1 MKAIL
6 IIAHHCILPGAYK
19 GFEEIL
25 DKLHHDLPGTR
36 VASTSLLDL
45 ENDLRTLL
53 REDVES
59 VTLLPFLLLNG
70 QHAKNDVPRVVAK
83 LQAEFP
89 QIPISLLPCL
99 GDWKEFANMVV
110 AGLCTAQIDERTD
123 LRSYRR
129 KTKDKYLSSLV
140 SRLSSKS
147 SLFSVELN
155 LEGRNVLVVGGG
167 RIALRKVKTLLPTG
181 ARITVVAPQFDPEFD
196 YLRRENEASPLQ
208 TKDERVSLKNDI
220 SLVSRPTLVAM
231 RTKGLRP
238 KCCPLSSLVL
248 EQRPY
253 ATDDL
258 RGVFMVFICTDQPT
272 VNAQVSNDARARR
285 ILVNNACDYLDGD
298 FIVPARMDFGEN
310 IAVTVSTQGRAPS
323 LAKKLKQKI
332 QTEWAEGL
340 EKEENAFFAQK

>member
-25 DKLHHDLPGTR
+25 DQLHHDMPGTR

-45 ENDLRTLL
+45 ENDLRALL

-59 VTLLPFLLLNG
+59 VTLLPYLLLNG
-70 QHAKNDVPRVVAK
+70 QHTKNDVPKVVAR
-83 LQAEFP
+83 LQVEYP
-89 QIPISLLPCL
+89 QIPITLLPCL
-99 GDWKEFANMVV
+99 GDWKEFAGMVV
-110 AGLCTAQIDERTD
+110 SGIRNAEIRNNVIASPVGAKQSI
-123 LRSYRR
+123 
-129 KTKDKYLSSLV
+129 SSN
-140 SRLSSKS
+140 SNF
-147 SLFSVELN
+147 FSIELN
-155 LEGRNVLVVGGG
+155 LEGKNVLVVGGG

-181 ARITVVAPQFDPEFD
+181 ARITVVAPQFDPEFESLQSAD
-196 YLRRENEASPLQ
+196 KVAELSRRAESASI
-208 TKDERVSLKNDI
+208 TLK
-220 SLVSRPTLVAM
+220 T
-231 RTKGLRP
+231 
-238 KCCPLSSLVL
+238 
-248 EQRPY
+248 RPY
-253 ATDDL
+253 EPLDL
-258 RGVFMVFICTDQPT
+258 RGIFMVFICTDQPT

-332 QTEWAEGL
+332 QAEWAEGL
-340 EKEENAFFAQK
+340 EQVEKEFYES

>member
-19 GFEEIL
+19 GFEGIL

-70 QHAKNDVPRVVAK
+70 QHTKNDVPRVVAK
-83 LQAEFP
+83 LQEEFP
-89 QIPISLLPCL
+89 QIPITLMPCL
-99 GDWKEFANMVV
+99 GDWSEFAAMVV
-110 AGLCTAQIDERTD
+110 NGIRNAQEPRSCAPSSSSATESRT
-123 LRSYRR
+123 SN
-129 KTKDKYLSSLV
+129 
-140 SRLSSKS
+140 
-147 SLFSVELN
+147 LFSIELN

-181 ARITVVAPQFDPEFD
+181 ARITVVAPQLDPEFD
-196 YLRRENEASPLQ
+196 VLKSDESASI
-208 TKDERVSLKNDI
+208 TLKNR
-220 SLVSRPTLVAM
+220 SYE
-231 RTKGLRP
+231 
-238 KCCPLSSLVL
+238 PL
-248 EQRPY
+248 
-253 ATDDL
+253 DL
-258 RGVFMVFICTDQPT
+258 CGVFMVFICTDKPA

-332 QTEWAEGL
+332 QAEWAEGL
-340 EKEENAFFAQK
+340 EQVEKDFHNS

>member
-19 GFEEIL
+19 GFEEIM

-59 VTLLPFLLLNG
+59 VTLLPYLLLNG
-70 QHAKNDVPRVVAK
+70 QHSKNDVPKVVAH

-89 QIPISLLPCL
+89 QIPITLLPCL
-99 GDWKEFANMVV
+99 GDWKEFADMVV
-110 AGLCTAQIDERTD
+110 AGIRNAQIDERTPAD
-123 LRSYRR
+123 AGYRR
-129 KTKDKYLSSLV
+129 KTKENESCQNNLSSLA
-140 SRLSSKS
+140 SHLSSKPN
-147 SLFSVELN
+147 LFSIELN
-155 LEGRNVLVVGGG
+155 LEGKNVLVVGGG

-181 ARITVVAPQFDPEFD
+181 AHITVVAPQFDPDF
-196 YLRRENEASPLQ
+196 
-208 TKDERVSLKNDI
+208 
-220 SLVSRPTLVAM
+220 SLVSR
-231 RTKGLRP
+231 
-238 KCCPLSSLVL
+238 LSPLVL
-248 EQRPY
+248 INRPY
-253 ATDDL
+253 EPLDL
-258 RGVFMVFICTDQPT
+258 RGVFMVFICTDQPA

-332 QTEWAEGL
+332 QTDWAEEL
-340 EKEENAFFAQK
+340 SQIERNFNK

>member
-25 DKLHHDLPGTR
+25 DRLHHDLPGTR

-59 VTLLPFLLLNG
+59 VTLLPYLLLNG
-70 QHAKNDVPRVVAK
+70 QHSKNDVPRVVAK
-83 LQAEFP
+83 LQEEFP
-89 QIPISLLPCL
+89 QIPITLLPCL
-99 GDWKEFANMVV
+99 GDWKEFSSMVV
-110 AGLCTAQIDERTD
+110 AGVRSAQNACTCAPSSSWSHECGDRIHSERAH
-123 LRSYRR
+123 
-129 KTKDKYLSSLV
+129 SSN
-140 SRLSSKS
+140 
-147 SLFSVELN
+147 LFSIELN

-167 RIALRKVKTLLPTG
+167 RIALRKVKTLIPTG
-181 ARITVVAPQFDPEFD
+181 AHITVVAPQFDPEF
-196 YLRRENEASPLQ
+196 E
-208 TKDERVSLKNDI
+208 TLKTGDKVPE
-220 SLVSRPTLVAM
+220 LSRGAESSITL
-231 RTKGLRP
+231 K
-238 KCCPLSSLVL
+238 K
-248 EQRPY
+248 RPY
-253 ATDDL
+253 EPLDL
-258 RGVFMVFICTDQPT
+258 RCVFMVFICTDQPA

-332 QTEWAEGL
+332 QTEWAEDL
-340 EKEENAFFAQK
+340 VQIEKDFKKE

>member
-19 GFEEIL
+19 GFEGIL

-70 QHAKNDVPRVVAK
+70 QHTKNDVPRVVAK
-83 LQAEFP
+83 LQADFP
-89 QIPISLLPCL
+89 QIPITLLPCL
-99 GDWKEFANMVV
+99 GDWKEFAGMVV
-110 AGLCTAQIDERTD
+110 AGIRNAQHEINSERD
-123 LRSYRR
+123 CFVEQSSPRN
-129 KTKDKYLSSLV
+129 DKSLDDNASSSHLGP
-140 SRLSSKS
+140 RAS
-147 SLFSVELN
+147 SLFSIELN
-155 LEGRNVLVVGGG
+155 LEGKNVLVVGGG

-181 ARITVVAPQFDPEFD
+181 ARITVVAPQFDPEF
-196 YLRRENEASPLQ
+196 ENLSSKGEARPHTSHLI
-208 TKDERVSLKNDI
+208 TLKN
-220 SLVSRPTLVAM
+220 
-231 RTKGLRP
+231 
-238 KCCPLSSLVL
+238 CPYEPL
-248 EQRPY
+248 
-253 ATDDL
+253 DL
-258 RGVFMVFICTDQPT
+258 CGIFMVFICTDKPA

-332 QTEWAEGL
+332 QAEWAEGL
-340 EKEENAFFAQK
+340 EQIERDFS

>member
-19 GFEEIL
+19 GFEGIL

-70 QHAKNDVPRVVAK
+70 QHTKNDVPRVVAK
-83 LQAEFP
+83 LQEEFP
-89 QIPISLLPCL
+89 QIPITLMPCL
-99 GDWKEFANMVV
+99 GDWSEFAGMVV
-110 AGLCTAQIDERTD
+110 NGIRNAQEPRSCAPSSSSSTESRT
-123 LRSYRR
+123 SN
-129 KTKDKYLSSLV
+129 
-140 SRLSSKS
+140 
-147 SLFSVELN
+147 LFSIELN

-181 ARITVVAPQFDPEFD
+181 ARITVVAPQLDPEF
-196 YLRRENEASPLQ
+196 EALKSGESASI
-208 TKDERVSLKNDI
+208 TLKN
-220 SLVSRPTLVAM
+220 
-231 RTKGLRP
+231 
-238 KCCPLSSLVL
+238 
-248 EQRPY
+248 RPY
-253 ATDDL
+253 EPLDL
-258 RGVFMVFICTDQPT
+258 CGIFMVFICTDKPA

-332 QTEWAEGL
+332 QSEWAEGL
-340 EKEENAFFAQK
+340 EEIERNFNK

>member
-25 DKLHHDLPGTR
+25 DQLHHDMPGTR

-45 ENDLRTLL
+45 ENDLRALL

-59 VTLLPFLLLNG
+59 VTLLPYLLLNG
-70 QHAKNDVPRVVAK
+70 QHTKNDVPKVVAR

-89 QIPISLLPCL
+89 EIPITLLPCL
-99 GDWKEFANMVV
+99 GDWKEFASMVV
-110 AGLCTAQIDERTD
+110 SGIRNAEIRNNVIASPVGAKQSI
-123 LRSYRR
+123 
-129 KTKDKYLSSLV
+129 SSN
-140 SRLSSKS
+140 SNF
-147 SLFSVELN
+147 FSIELN
-155 LEGRNVLVVGGG
+155 LEGKNVLVVGGG

-181 ARITVVAPQFDPEFD
+181 ARITVVAPQFDPEFESLQSAD
-196 YLRRENEASPLQ
+196 KVAELSRRAESASI
-208 TKDERVSLKNDI
+208 TLK
-220 SLVSRPTLVAM
+220 T
-231 RTKGLRP
+231 
-238 KCCPLSSLVL
+238 
-248 EQRPY
+248 RPY
-253 ATDDL
+253 EPLDL
-258 RGVFMVFICTDQPT
+258 RGIFMVFICTDQPT

-332 QTEWAEGL
+332 QAEWAEGL
-340 EKEENAFFAQK
+340 EQVEKEFYES

>member
-19 GFEEIL
+19 GFEEIM

-59 VTLLPFLLLNG
+59 VTLLPYLLLNG
-70 QHAKNDVPRVVAK
+70 QHTKNDVPKVVAH

-89 QIPISLLPCL
+89 QIPITLLPCL
-99 GDWKEFANMVV
+99 GDWKEFADMVV
-110 AGLCTAQIDERTD
+110 NGVRNAQIGMCHSEHSEESRASIDPSTTPNGFAQD
-123 LRSYRR
+123 D
-129 KTKDKYLSSLV
+129 TKMVRAHTSN
-140 SRLSSKS
+140 
-147 SLFSVELN
+147 LFSIELN
-155 LEGRNVLVVGGG
+155 LEGKNVLVVGGG

-181 ARITVVAPQFDPEFD
+181 ARITVVAPQFDPEF
-196 YLRRENEASPLQ
+196 
-208 TKDERVSLKNDI
+208 KSLDSSTTPNGSAQND
-220 SLVSRPTLVAM
+220 TLTSV
-231 RTKGLRP
+231 TLIN
-238 KCCPLSSLVL
+238 
-248 EQRPY
+248 RPY
-253 ATDDL
+253 EPLDL
-258 RGVFMVFICTDQPT
+258 RGIFMVFICTDQPA

-332 QTEWAEGL
+332 QTEWADGL
-340 EKEENAFFAQK
+340 EQIERDFLL

>member
-19 GFEEIL
+19 GFEGIL

-70 QHAKNDVPRVVAK
+70 QHSKNDVPRVVAK
-83 LQAEFP
+83 LQEEFP
-89 QIPISLLPCL
+89 QIPITLMPCL
-99 GDWKEFANMVV
+99 GDWKEFSDMVV
-110 AGLCTAQIDERTD
+110 AGIRSAQIDDRTPAD
-123 LRSYRR
+123 TGYRR
-129 KTKDKYLSSLV
+129 KTKENNGIAEENH
-140 SRLSSKS
+140 LSSKTS
-147 SLFSVELN
+147 NLFSIELN

-181 ARITVVAPQFDPEFD
+181 AHITVVAPQLDPEF
-196 YLRRENEASPLQ
+196 
-208 TKDERVSLKNDI
+208 TTI
-220 SLVSRPTLVAM
+220 SSIVIKSRPYE
-231 RTKGLRP
+231 
-238 KCCPLSSLVL
+238 PL
-248 EQRPY
+248 
-253 ATDDL
+253 DL
-258 RGVFMVFICTDQPT
+258 RGIFMVFICTDKPA

-310 IAVTVSTQGRAPS
+310 IAVTVSTQGHAPS

-332 QTEWAEGL
+332 QSEWAEGL
-340 EKEENAFFAQK
+340 EQVERDFLH

>member
-1 MKAIL
+1 MNAIL

-19 GFEEIL
+19 GFEAIL
-25 DKLHHDLPGTR
+25 DRLHHDLPGTR

-70 QHAKNDVPRVVAK
+70 QHSKNDVPRVVAK

-89 QIPISLLPCL
+89 QIPITLLPCL
-99 GDWKEFANMVV
+99 GDWKEFSSMVV
-110 AGLCTAQIDERTD
+110 AGVRNAQIDERTD

-129 KTKDKYLSSLV
+129 KTKENNAFVDENHLSSLV
-140 SRLSSKS
+140 SRLSSKTS
-147 SLFSVELN
+147 NLFSIELN
-155 LEGRNVLVVGGG
+155 LEGKNVLVVGGG
-167 RIALRKVKTLLPTG
+167 RIAYRKVKTLLPTG
-181 ARITVVAPQFDPEFD
+181 ARITVVAPQFDPEF
-196 YLRRENEASPLQ
+196 
-208 TKDERVSLKNDI
+208 
-220 SLVSRPTLVAM
+220 SLVSR
-231 RTKGLRP
+231 
-238 KCCPLSSLVL
+238 LSSLVL
-248 EQRPY
+248 INRPY
-253 ATDDL
+253 EPLDL
-258 RGVFMVFICTDQPT
+258 RGIFMVFICTDQPA

-332 QTEWAEGL
+332 QAEWAESL
-340 EKEENAFFAQK
+340 EQIERDFSNT

>member
-19 GFEEIL
+19 GFEGIL

-70 QHAKNDVPRVVAK
+70 QHTKNDVPRVVAK
-83 LQAEFP
+83 LQEEFP
-89 QIPISLLPCL
+89 QIPITLMPCL
-99 GDWKEFANMVV
+99 GDWKEFSEMVV
-110 AGLCTAQIDERTD
+110 AGIRNAQKETVRQ
-123 LRSYRR
+123 
-129 KTKDKYLSSLV
+129 SSNSTLHTTH
-140 SRLSSKS
+140 STSHTSN
-147 SLFSVELN
+147 LFSIELN

-181 ARITVVAPQFDPEFD
+181 AHITVVAPQIDPEFTTIP
-196 YLRRENEASPLQ
+196 SI
-208 TKDERVSLKNDI
+208 VLKN
-220 SLVSRPTLVAM
+220 
-231 RTKGLRP
+231 
-238 KCCPLSSLVL
+238 
-248 EQRPY
+248 RPY
-253 ATDDL
+253 EPLDL
-258 RGVFMVFICTDQPT
+258 RGIFMVFICTDKPA

-332 QTEWAEGL
+332 QSEWAEGL
-340 EKEENAFFAQK
+340 EQVERDFLH

>member
-59 VTLLPFLLLNG
+59 VTLLPYLLLNG
-70 QHAKNDVPRVVAK
+70 QHSKNDVPRVVAK
-83 LQAEFP
+83 MQEEFP
-89 QIPISLLPCL
+89 QIPITLLPCL
-99 GDWKEFANMVV
+99 GDWKEFADMVV
-110 AGLCTAQIDERTD
+110 AGIRRAQSEKPQSAAGATSHLKAPQARPH
-123 LRSYRR
+123 S
-129 KTKDKYLSSLV
+129 
-140 SRLSSKS
+140 S
-147 SLFSVELN
+147 SLFSVEVN
-155 LEGRNVLVVGGG
+155 LEGKNVLVVGGG

-196 YLRRENEASPLQ
+196 ALKSGEHAASI
-208 TKDERVSLKNDI
+208 TFKN
-220 SLVSRPTLVAM
+220 
-231 RTKGLRP
+231 
-238 KCCPLSSLVL
+238 
-248 EQRPY
+248 RPY
-253 ATDDL
+253 EPLDL
-258 RGVFMVFICTDQPT
+258 RGVFMVFICTDQPA

-298 FIVPARMDFGEN
+298 FIVPARMDFGKN

-340 EKEENAFFAQK
+340 EQAERDFLNS

>member
-25 DKLHHDLPGTR
+25 DRLHHDLPGTR

-59 VTLLPFLLLNG
+59 VTLLPYLLLNG
-70 QHAKNDVPRVVAK
+70 QHSKNDVPRVVAK

-89 QIPISLLPCL
+89 QIPITLLPCL
-99 GDWKEFANMVV
+99 GDWKEFSSMVV
-110 AGLCTAQIDERTD
+110 CGIRNAQSNKKAPAE
-123 LRSYRR
+123 
-129 KTKDKYLSSLV
+129 SLV
-140 SRLSSKS
+140 SRPSSNS
-147 SLFSVELN
+147 NLFSIELN

-167 RIALRKVKTLLPTG
+167 RIALRKVKTLIPTG
-181 ARITVVAPQFDPEFD
+181 AHITVVAPQFDPEFNA
-196 YLRRENEASPLQ
+196 LCRHS
-208 TKDERVSLKNDI
+208 ERSEESSCFSNSATVEPTSITLK
-220 SLVSRPTLVAM
+220 
-231 RTKGLRP
+231 
-238 KCCPLSSLVL
+238 
-248 EQRPY
+248 QRPY
-253 ATDDL
+253 EPLDL
-258 RGVFMVFICTDQPT
+258 RCVFMVFICTDQPA

-332 QTEWAEGL
+332 QTEWADDL
-340 EKEENAFFAQK
+340 EQIEREFGK

>member
-19 GFEEIL
+19 GFEGIL

-70 QHAKNDVPRVVAK
+70 QHTKNDVPRVVAK

-89 QIPISLLPCL
+89 QIPITLLPCL
-99 GDWKEFANMVV
+99 GDWKEFADMVV
-110 AGLCTAQIDERTD
+110 AGIRNAQHEINSERD
-123 LRSYRR
+123 CFVEQSSPRN
-129 KTKDKYLSSLV
+129 DKSLNDNASSSHLEPRA
-140 SRLSSKS
+140 SN
-147 SLFSVELN
+147 LFSIEVN
-155 LEGRNVLVVGGG
+155 LEGKNVLVVGGG

-181 ARITVVAPQFDPEFD
+181 ARITVVAPQFDPEF
-196 YLRRENEASPLQ
+196 
-208 TKDERVSLKNDI
+208 
-220 SLVSRPTLVAM
+220 SLVSR
-231 RTKGLRP
+231 
-238 KCCPLSSLVL
+238 LSSLVL
-248 EQRPY
+248 INRPY
-253 ATDDL
+253 EPLDL
-258 RGVFMVFICTDQPT
+258 RGIFMVFICTDQPA

-332 QTEWAEGL
+332 QAEWAEGL
-340 EKEENAFFAQK
+340 EQIERDFS

>member
-25 DKLHHDLPGTR
+25 DRLHHELPGTR

-45 ENDLRTLL
+45 ENDLRTIL

-59 VTLLPFLLLNG
+59 VTLLPYLLLNG
-70 QHAKNDVPRVVAK
+70 QHTKNDVPRVVAK

-89 QIPISLLPCL
+89 QIPITLLPCL
-99 GDWKEFANMVV
+99 GDWNEFSNMVV
-110 AGLCTAQIDERTD
+110 CGIRNAQLDERTPAD
-123 LRSYRR
+123 AGCRR
-129 KTKDKYLSSLV
+129 KTKENNGVVEGNHLSSFV
-140 SRLSSKS
+140 SRLSSKTS
-147 SLFSVELN
+147 NLFSIELN

-167 RIALRKVKTLLPTG
+167 SIALRKVKTLLPTG
-181 ARITVVAPQFDPEFD
+181 ARITVVAPQFDPEFEF
-196 YLRRENEASPLQ
+196 LRRKNEASPLQ
-208 TKDERVSLKNDI
+208 TKDERISQENDSSEVYFGSSIVLKN
-220 SLVSRPTLVAM
+220 
-231 RTKGLRP
+231 
-238 KCCPLSSLVL
+238 
-248 EQRPY
+248 RPY
-253 ATDDL
+253 ETLDL
-258 RGVFMVFICTDQPT
+258 RGIFMVFICTDQPA

-332 QTEWAEGL
+332 QSEWGESL
-340 EKEENAFFAQK
+340 SQVEREYHEKG

>member
-25 DKLHHDLPGTR
+25 DRLHHDLPGTR

-59 VTLLPFLLLNG
+59 VTLLPYLLLNG
-70 QHAKNDVPRVVAK
+70 QHTKNDVPRVVAK
-83 LQAEFP
+83 LQEEFP
-89 QIPISLLPCL
+89 QIPITLLPCL
-99 GDWKEFANMVV
+99 GDWKEFSSMVV
-110 AGLCTAQIDERTD
+110 CGIRNAQLDERT
-123 LRSYRR
+123 LAEASCRR
-129 KTKDKYLSSLV
+129 KTKENNALVEENHLSSLV
-140 SRLSSKS
+140 SRPSSNS
-147 SLFSVELN
+147 NLFSIELN

-167 RIALRKVKTLLPTG
+167 RIALRKVKTLIPTG
-181 ARITVVAPQFDPEFD
+181 AHITVVAPQFDPEFET
-196 YLRRENEASPLQ
+196 LKA
-208 TKDERVSLKNDI
+208 DEPSSITLK
-220 SLVSRPTLVAM
+220 
-231 RTKGLRP
+231 
-238 KCCPLSSLVL
+238 
-248 EQRPY
+248 QRPY
-253 ATDDL
+253 EPLDL
-258 RGVFMVFICTDQPT
+258 RCVFMVFICTDQPA

-332 QTEWAEGL
+332 QTEWAEDL
-340 EKEENAFFAQK
+340 VQIEKDFKKE

>member
-25 DKLHHDLPGTR
+25 DRLHHDLPGTR

-59 VTLLPFLLLNG
+59 VTLLPYLLLNG
-70 QHAKNDVPRVVAK
+70 QHSKNDVPRVVAK
-83 LQAEFP
+83 LQEEFP
-89 QIPISLLPCL
+89 QIPITLLPCL
-99 GDWKEFANMVV
+99 GDWKEFSSMVV
-110 AGLCTAQIDERTD
+110 CGIRNAQNENFQSAASATSHLKALQERA
-123 LRSYRR
+123 RS
-129 KTKDKYLSSLV
+129 SN
-140 SRLSSKS
+140 
-147 SLFSVELN
+147 LFSIELN

-167 RIALRKVKTLLPTG
+167 RIALRKVKTLIPTG
-181 ARITVVAPQFDPEFD
+181 AHITVVAPQFDPEFETLKTGD
-196 YLRRENEASPLQ
+196 KVPELSRGVEASI
-208 TKDERVSLKNDI
+208 TLK
-220 SLVSRPTLVAM
+220 
-231 RTKGLRP
+231 
-238 KCCPLSSLVL
+238 
-248 EQRPY
+248 QRPY
-253 ATDDL
+253 EPLDL
-258 RGVFMVFICTDQPT
+258 RCVFMVFICTDQPA

-332 QTEWAEGL
+332 QTDWAEDL
-340 EKEENAFFAQK
+340 VQIEKDFKKE

>member
-19 GFEEIL
+19 GFEGIL

-70 QHAKNDVPRVVAK
+70 QHTKNDVPRVVAK

-89 QIPISLLPCL
+89 QIPITLLPCL
-99 GDWKEFANMVV
+99 GDWKEFASMVV
-110 AGLCTAQIDERTD
+110 AGVRNAQNNHSQSASGATPHPKAPQERAH
-123 LRSYRR
+123 
-129 KTKDKYLSSLV
+129 SSN
-140 SRLSSKS
+140 
-147 SLFSVELN
+147 LFSIELN

-181 ARITVVAPQFDPEFD
+181 ARITVVAPQFDPEFSHVI
-196 YLRRENEASPLQ
+196 ASGAKQ
-208 TKDERVSLKNDI
+208 SMVTMFS
-220 SLVSRPTLVAM
+220 
-231 RTKGLRP
+231 
-238 KCCPLSSLVL
+238 
-248 EQRPY
+248 RPY

-258 RGVFMVFICTDQPT
+258 RGIFMVFICTDKPDI
-272 VNAQVSNDARARR
+272 NAQVSNDARARR

-332 QTEWAEGL
+332 QTEWAEEL
-340 EKEENAFFAQK
+340 SQIERNFDK

>member
-25 DKLHHDLPGTR
+25 DRLHHDLPGTR

-45 ENDLRTLL
+45 ENDLRTIL

-59 VTLLPFLLLNG
+59 VTLLPYLLLNG
-70 QHAKNDVPRVVAK
+70 QHTKNDVPRVVAK

-89 QIPISLLPCL
+89 QIPITLLPCL
-99 GDWKEFANMVV
+99 GDWKEFSSMVV
-110 AGLCTAQIDERTD
+110 CGIRNAQLDERT
-123 LRSYRR
+123 LAEASCRR
-129 KTKDKYLSSLV
+129 KTKENNALVEENHLSSLV
-140 SRLSSKS
+140 SRLSSKTS
-147 SLFSVELN
+147 NLFSIELN

-167 RIALRKVKTLLPTG
+167 RIALRKVKTLIPTG
-181 ARITVVAPQFDPEFD
+181 AHITVVAPQIDPEFETLKTGD
-196 YLRRENEASPLQ
+196 KVPELSRGAEASI
-208 TKDERVSLKNDI
+208 TLK
-220 SLVSRPTLVAM
+220 
-231 RTKGLRP
+231 K
-238 KCCPLSSLVL
+238 
-248 EQRPY
+248 RPY
-253 ATDDL
+253 EPLDL
-258 RGVFMVFICTDQPT
+258 RCVFMVFICTDQPA

-332 QTEWAEGL
+332 QTEWADDL
-340 EKEENAFFAQK
+340 EQIEREFGK

>member
-25 DKLHHDLPGTR
+25 DRLHHDLPGTR

-59 VTLLPFLLLNG
+59 VTLLPYLLLNG
-70 QHAKNDVPRVVAK
+70 QHSKNDVPRVVAK
-83 LQAEFP
+83 LQEEFP
-89 QIPISLLPCL
+89 QIPITLLPCL
-99 GDWKEFANMVV
+99 GDWKEFSSMVV
-110 AGLCTAQIDERTD
+110 AGVRNAQLDERT
-123 LRSYRR
+123 LAEASCRR
-129 KTKDKYLSSLV
+129 KTKENNALVEENHLSSLV
-140 SRLSSKS
+140 SRLSSKTS
-147 SLFSVELN
+147 NLFSIELN

-167 RIALRKVKTLLPTG
+167 RIALRKVKTLIPTG
-181 ARITVVAPQFDPEFD
+181 AHITVVAPQFDPEFET
-196 YLRRENEASPLQ
+196 LKA
-208 TKDERVSLKNDI
+208 DEPSSITLK
-220 SLVSRPTLVAM
+220 
-231 RTKGLRP
+231 
-238 KCCPLSSLVL
+238 
-248 EQRPY
+248 QRPY
-253 ATDDL
+253 EPLDL
-258 RGVFMVFICTDQPT
+258 RCVFMVFICTDQPA

-332 QTEWAEGL
+332 QTEWAEDL
-340 EKEENAFFAQK
+340 VQIEKDFKKE

>member
-25 DKLHHDLPGTR
+25 DRLHHDLPGTR

-59 VTLLPFLLLNG
+59 VTLLPYLLLNG
-70 QHAKNDVPRVVAK
+70 QHTKNDVPRVVAK

-89 QIPISLLPCL
+89 QIPITLLPCL
-99 GDWKEFANMVV
+99 GDWKEFSSMVV
-110 AGLCTAQIDERTD
+110 CGIQNAQLDERT
-123 LRSYRR
+123 LAEASCRR
-129 KTKDKYLSSLV
+129 KTKENKALVEENHLSSLV
-140 SRLSSKS
+140 SRLSSKTS
-147 SLFSVELN
+147 NLFSIELN

-167 RIALRKVKTLLPTG
+167 RIALRKVKTLIPTG
-181 ARITVVAPQFDPEFD
+181 AHITVVAPQIDPEFETLKTGD
-196 YLRRENEASPLQ
+196 KVPELSRGVEASI
-208 TKDERVSLKNDI
+208 TLKN
-220 SLVSRPTLVAM
+220 
-231 RTKGLRP
+231 
-238 KCCPLSSLVL
+238 
-248 EQRPY
+248 RPY
-253 ATDDL
+253 EPLDL
-258 RGVFMVFICTDQPT
+258 RCVFMVFICTDQPA

-332 QTEWAEGL
+332 QTEWAEDL
-340 EKEENAFFAQK
+340 VQIEKDFKKE

>member
-1 MKAIL
+1 MKAVL

-19 GFEEIL
+19 GFETIL
-25 DKLHHDLPGTR
+25 DRLHHDMPGTR
-36 VASTSLLDL
+36 VASTILLDL

-70 QHAKNDVPRVVAK
+70 QHSKNDIPRVVAK

-89 QIPISLLPCL
+89 QIPITLMPCL
-99 GDWKEFANMVV
+99 GDWKDFADMVV
-110 AGLCTAQIDERTD
+110 AGIRNAQEPRTCG
-123 LRSYRR
+123 
-129 KTKDKYLSSLV
+129 SS
-140 SRLSSKS
+140 SSTPAHRTS
-147 SLFSVELN
+147 NLFSIEVN
-155 LEGRNVLVVGGG
+155 LEGKNVLVVGGG

-196 YLRRENEASPLQ
+196 ALKSGESASSI
-208 TKDERVSLKNDI
+208 TLKN
-220 SLVSRPTLVAM
+220 
-231 RTKGLRP
+231 
-238 KCCPLSSLVL
+238 
-248 EQRPY
+248 RPY
-253 ATDDL
+253 EPLDL
-258 RGVFMVFICTDQPT
+258 RSIFMVFICTDQPA

-332 QTEWAEGL
+332 QTDWAEGL
-340 EKEENAFFAQK
+340 EQIERDFK

>member
-19 GFEEIL
+19 GFEEIM

-59 VTLLPFLLLNG
+59 VTLLPYLLLNG
-70 QHAKNDVPRVVAK
+70 QHTKNDVPKVVAH

-89 QIPISLLPCL
+89 QIPITLLPCL
-99 GDWKEFANMVV
+99 GDWKEFADMVV
-110 AGLCTAQIDERTD
+110 AGVRSAQTAHSQCATSATSHLKAPQERAH
-123 LRSYRR
+123 
-129 KTKDKYLSSLV
+129 SSN
-140 SRLSSKS
+140 
-147 SLFSVELN
+147 LFSIELN
-155 LEGRNVLVVGGG
+155 LEGKNVLVVGGG

-181 ARITVVAPQFDPEFD
+181 ARITVVAPQFDPEF
-196 YLRRENEASPLQ
+196 A
-208 TKDERVSLKNDI
+208 T
-220 SLVSRPTLVAM
+220 
-231 RTKGLRP
+231 
-238 KCCPLSSLVL
+238 LSSVTLIN
-248 EQRPY
+248 RPY
-253 ATDDL
+253 EPLDL
-258 RGVFMVFICTDQPT
+258 RGIFMVFICTDQPA
-272 VNAQVSNDARARR
+272 VNAQVSNDAHARR

-332 QTEWAEGL
+332 QSDWAEGL
-340 EKEENAFFAQK
+340 EQIERDFLL

>member
-59 VTLLPFLLLNG
+59 VTLLPYLLLNG
-70 QHAKNDVPRVVAK
+70 QHSKNDVPRVVAK

-89 QIPISLLPCL
+89 QIPITLLPCL
-99 GDWKEFANMVV
+99 GDWKEFADMVV
-110 AGLCTAQIDERTD
+110 AGVRNAQVAHSQSTVGATSHLKAPQARAHA
-123 LRSYRR
+123 SN
-129 KTKDKYLSSLV
+129 
-140 SRLSSKS
+140 
-147 SLFSVELN
+147 LFSIEVN
-155 LEGRNVLVVGGG
+155 LEGKNVLVVGGG

-181 ARITVVAPQFDPEFD
+181 ARITVVAPQFDPEF
-196 YLRRENEASPLQ
+196 
-208 TKDERVSLKNDI
+208 
-220 SLVSRPTLVAM
+220 SLVSR
-231 RTKGLRP
+231 
-238 KCCPLSSLVL
+238 LSSLVL
-248 EQRPY
+248 INRPY
-253 ATDDL
+253 EPLDL
-258 RGVFMVFICTDQPT
+258 RGIFMVFICTDQPA

-332 QTEWAEGL
+332 QAEWAEGL
-340 EKEENAFFAQK
+340 EQIERDFS

>member
-25 DKLHHDLPGTR
+25 DRLHHDLPGTR

-59 VTLLPFLLLNG
+59 VTLLPYLLLNG
-70 QHAKNDVPRVVAK
+70 QHTKNDVPRVVAK

-89 QIPISLLPCL
+89 QIPITLLPCL
-99 GDWKEFANMVV
+99 GDWKEFSSMVV
-110 AGLCTAQIDERTD
+110 AGVRSAQNACTCAP
-123 LRSYRR
+123 
-129 KTKDKYLSSLV
+129 LSSRNHECGDRIR
-140 SRLSSKS
+140 SERSHSSN
-147 SLFSVELN
+147 LFSIELN

-167 RIALRKVKTLLPTG
+167 RIALRKVKTLIPTG
-181 ARITVVAPQFDPEFD
+181 AHITVVAPQIDPEFETLKTGD
-196 YLRRENEASPLQ
+196 KVPELSRGAEASI
-208 TKDERVSLKNDI
+208 TLK
-220 SLVSRPTLVAM
+220 
-231 RTKGLRP
+231 
-238 KCCPLSSLVL
+238 
-248 EQRPY
+248 QRPY
-253 ATDDL
+253 EPLDL
-258 RGVFMVFICTDQPT
+258 RCVFMVFICTDQPA

-332 QTEWAEGL
+332 QTEWAEDL
-340 EKEENAFFAQK
+340 VQIEKDFKKE

>member
-53 REDVES
+53 REDVKS

-70 QHAKNDVPRVVAK
+70 QHAKNDVPRVVAR

-89 QIPISLLPCL
+89 QIPITLLPCL
-99 GDWKEFANMVV
+99 GDWKEFGDMVV
-110 AGLCTAQIDERTD
+110 EGVRNAQIASSQSTLGSTSPFESRTP
-123 LRSYRR
+123 
-129 KTKDKYLSSLV
+129 SLAPRTPNPEPQT
-140 SRLSSKS
+140 SNL
-147 SLFSVELN
+147 LSVELN

-181 ARITVVAPQFDPEFD
+181 ARITVVAPQFDPEF
-196 YLRRENEASPLQ
+196 ENLSSKGESRPHSSHFIA
-208 TKDERVSLKNDI
+208 LKN
-220 SLVSRPTLVAM
+220 
-231 RTKGLRP
+231 
-238 KCCPLSSLVL
+238 
-248 EQRPY
+248 RPY
-253 ATDDL
+253 EPLDL
-258 RGVFMVFICTDQPT
+258 RGIFMVFICTDQPA

-332 QTEWAEGL
+332 LAEWGKEL
-340 EKEENAFFAQK
+340 EQVEKEFHI

>member
-70 QHAKNDVPRVVAK
+70 QHAKNDVPRVVAH

-89 QIPISLLPCL
+89 QIPITLLPCL
-99 GDWKEFANMVV
+99 GDWKEFGDMVV
-110 AGLCTAQIDERTD
+110 EGVRNAQIASSQSTLGSTSPFEPRT
-123 LRSYRR
+123 
-129 KTKDKYLSSLV
+129 SSLEPRA
-140 SRLSSKS
+140 SNLLSI
-147 SLFSVELN
+147 ELN

-167 RIALRKVKTLLPTG
+167 RIAFRKVKTLLPTG
-181 ARITVVAPQFDPEFD
+181 ARITVVAPQFDPEF
-196 YLRRENEASPLQ
+196 ENLTSKGEARPHTSNLIAI
-208 TKDERVSLKNDI
+208 KN
-220 SLVSRPTLVAM
+220 
-231 RTKGLRP
+231 
-238 KCCPLSSLVL
+238 
-248 EQRPY
+248 RPY
-253 ATDDL
+253 EPLDL
-258 RGVFMVFICTDQPT
+258 RGVFMVFICTDQPA

-332 QTEWAEGL
+332 LAEWGKEL
-340 EKEENAFFAQK
+340 EQVEKDFHI